1 MSLEAQIAALVQASN
16 NLTSAVDGKIGEIDN
31 HLNQSTQEINRQ
43 LEQTKYMLP
52 RIVITQNQSLS
63 VPSGQSLPSG
73 LSIHTEVAC
82 SVYKTI
88 PSDIR
93 HRTAEHIALLQEIE
107 RDTSANLRINEFYRK
122 DFNIVKLSWAS
133 MAAPISSWLAF
144 PNSVDSDT
152 IPSVPLNTFLTV
164 GALVKV
170 LSGSI
175 SGAWGTGARLG
186 KWTFCNERLSPSGFG
201 TYTHLHSMRNSQS
214 GEILVA
220 FPAAITGH
228 IEKLENW
235 FPNINF

>member
-16 NLTSAVDGKIGEIDN
+16 NLTAAVDGKIGEIDN
-31 HLNQSTQEINRQ
+31 HLNQSAQEINRQ

-52 RIVITQNQSLS
+52 RIVITKNQSLA
-63 VPSGQSLPSG
+63 VPSGQSLPTG

-82 SVYKTI
+82 SVHQAI
-88 PSDIR
+88 PGGPAQ
-93 HRTAEHIALLQEIE
+93 RTAAHIALLQEIE
-107 RDTSANLRINEFYRK
+107 RDTSANLRINEYYRK
-122 DFNIVKLSWAS
+122 DFNIVKLSWTAIANPAS
-133 MAAPISSWLAF
+133 GWLAF

-186 KWTFCNERLSPSGFG
+186 KWTFCNEKLSPNGFG
-201 TYTHLHSMRNSQS
+201 TYTHLHPMRNSQS

-235 FPNINF
+235 FPNVNF

>member
-1 MSLEAQIAALVQASN
+1 MSLESQIAALVQASN
-16 NLTSAVDGKIGEIDN
+16 NLTDAVNGKIGEIDN
-31 HLNQSTQEINRQ
+31 HLNQSSQEINRQ

-52 RIVITQNQSLS
+52 RIVITKNQSLS
-63 VPSGQSLPSG
+63 VPSGQSLPTG
-73 LSIHTEVAC
+73 LSIHWEVAC

-88 PSDIR
+88 PSDIAKR
-93 HRTAEHIALLQEIE
+93 SAEHIALLQEIE
-107 RDTSANLRINEFYRK
+107 RDTSANLRVNDFYRK
-122 DFNIVKLSWAS
+122 DFNIVKLSWTS
-133 MAAPISSWLAF
+133 MVGNSAWLAF

-186 KWTFCNERLSPSGFG
+186 KWTFCNEKLSPSGFG
-201 TYTHLHSMRNSQS
+201 TYTHLHPMRNSQS

-235 FPNINF
+235 FPNVNF

>member
-1 MSLEAQIAALVQASN
+1 MSLESQIAALVQASN
-16 NLTSAVDGKIGEIDN
+16 NLTDAVSGKIGEIDN

-52 RIVITQNQSLS
+52 RIVITKNQSLA
-63 VPSGQSLPSG
+63 VPSGQSLPTG

-82 SVYKTI
+82 SVYQAI
-88 PSDIR
+88 PSEPAR
-93 HRTAEHIALLQEIE
+93 RTAAHIALLQEIE
-107 RDTSANLRINEFYRK
+107 RDTSANLRVNEYYRK
-122 DFNIVKLSWAS
+122 DFNIVKLSWAAVANPAS
-133 MAAPISSWLAF
+133 GWLAF

-175 SGAWGTGARLG
+175 TGAWGTGARLG
-186 KWTFCNERLSPSGFG
+186 KWTFCNEKLSPSGFG
-201 TYTHLHSMRNSQS
+201 TYTHLHPMRNSQS

-235 FPNINF
+235 FPNVNF

>member
-52 RIVITQNQSLS
+52 RIVITKNQSLA
-63 VPSGQSLPSG
+63 VPSGQSLPTG
-73 LSIHTEVAC
+73 LSIHTEVTC
-82 SVYKTI
+82 SVHQAI
-88 PSDIR
+88 PGGPAQ
-93 HRTAEHIALLQEIE
+93 RTAAHIALLQEIE
-107 RDTSANLRINEFYRK
+107 RDTSANLRINEYYRK
-122 DFNIVKLSWAS
+122 DFNIVKLSWTTIANPAS
-133 MAAPISSWLAF
+133 GWLAF

-175 SGAWGTGARLG
+175 SGAWGSGARLG
-186 KWTFCNERLSPSGFG
+186 KWTFCNEKLSPNGFG
-201 TYTHLHSMRNSQS
+201 TYTHLHPMRNSQS

-235 FPNINF
+235 FPNVNF

>member
-16 NLTSAVDGKIGEIDN
+16 NLTAAVDGKIGEIDN

-52 RIVITQNQSLS
+52 RIVITKNQSLA
-63 VPSGQSLPSG
+63 VPSGQSLPTG
-73 LSIHTEVAC
+73 LSTHTEVAC
-82 SVYKTI
+82 SVHQAI
-88 PSDIR
+88 PGGPAQ
-93 HRTAEHIALLQEIE
+93 RTAAHIALLQEIE
-107 RDTSANLRINEFYRK
+107 RDTSANLRINEYYRK
-122 DFNIVKLSWAS
+122 DFNIVKLSWTAIANPAS
-133 MAAPISSWLAF
+133 GWLAF

-186 KWTFCNERLSPSGFG
+186 KWTFCNEKLSPNGFG
-201 TYTHLHSMRNSQS
+201 TYTHLHPIRNSQS

-235 FPNINF
+235 FPNVNF